1 MTRSDVTIFMLA
13 PIPFEQYSYFLFA
26 SFSTLLTEAT
36 SALTRQSNVWF
47 RFQNYVTKSRPKWS
61 KIERHLLTKK
71 EVQRMKGSANTM
83 IGSITALLLAVWTVA
98 CTSVQETPPPAAPTV
113 AQQPTA
119 AKQEAAKAEPQKQE
133 TTKAVEVE
141 GVISS
146 VGQRTITFQLERKGK
161 VREEVVGVDD
171 KTNIEKGGNNVKLR
185 DLQETDKA
193 LINYEPDAYTPAKS
207 VKVIGKGEI
216 QKVGG
221 DD

>member
-1 MTRSDVTIFMLA
+1 
-13 PIPFEQYSYFLFA
+13 
-26 SFSTLLTEAT
+26 
-36 SALTRQSNVWF
+36 
-47 RFQNYVTKSRPKWS
+47 
-61 KIERHLLTKK
+61 
-71 EVQRMKGSANTM
+71 MKGSANYM

-98 CTSVQETPPPAAPTV
+98 CTSVQEQPKPAAPAV
-113 AQQPTA
+113 AQQPA
-119 AKQEAAKAEPQKQE
+119 PARQEEAKKQETQKQE
-133 TTKAVEVE
+133 SSKAETKTAKTKAVEVE

-171 KTNIEKGGNNVKLR
+171 KTNIEKDGSKVKLGQ
-185 DLQETDKA
+185 LQETDKA
-193 LINYEPDAYTPAKS
+193 LINYEPDAYTPANS